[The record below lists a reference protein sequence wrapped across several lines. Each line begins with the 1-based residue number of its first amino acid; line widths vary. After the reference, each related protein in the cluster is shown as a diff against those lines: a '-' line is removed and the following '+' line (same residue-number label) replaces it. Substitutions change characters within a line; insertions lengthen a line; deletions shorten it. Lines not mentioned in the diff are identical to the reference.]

1 MKIKAALVLLSMLAV
16 SGCETTGD
24 GVLTHTSYAM
34 TAQDRAV
41 VHSTLQSKLK
51 ARGLVVEHLQASEHL
66 DSRMVIVCGY
76 VSGATAS
83 GGRTKPAVFGGTFTT
98 TGRTSFSLFGGGGS
112 GQDSNRTA
120 AVRGICKANGISI

>member
-1 MKIKAALVLLSMLAV
+1 MKVKATLVFLSILAV

-24 GVLTHTSYAM
+24 DALTHTSYAM

-41 VHSTLQSKLK
+41 VQSTLQSKLK
-51 ARGLVVEHLQASEHL
+51 APGLVMERLQSSEHL

-76 VSGATAS
+76 VSGATPS

-98 TGRTSFSLFGGGGS
+98 TGRTSFALFGGGGS
-112 GQDSNRTA
+112 GQDTDRTA
-120 AVRGICKANGISI
+120 AVRAICKANGISI